1 MDKQYYKEYYQY
13 ERKHWWF
20 RARLEILELILQ
32 QFKTKMI
39 DNPKILNA
47 GAATGATSFMLKK
60 HGDVLSLEYDKDC
73 AIFLSEI
80 LNEEVLIKSLTLTSL
95 DSKSMDMVCAF
106 DVIEHIEDHEKAI
119 SEVYRIL
126 KENGYIY
133 LTVPA
138 FNFLWSN
145 HDEINHHFRRYKLKD
160 LKKILKENGFT
171 IEYCSYFNFF
181 LFLPILFTRL
191 ISKVLTIKKNE
202 VGTNSDFEKFNSRLL
217 NKFLYKIFLSES
229 FLLKR
234 KMKLPFGVSAV
245 IIGKKCK
252 IEK

>member
-1 MDKQYYKEYYQY
+1 
-13 ERKHWWF
+13 
-20 RARLEILELILQ
+20 
-32 QFKTKMI
+32 
-39 DNPKILNA
+39 
-47 GAATGATSFMLKK
+47 
-60 HGDVLSLEYDKDC
+60 
-73 AIFLSEI
+73 LSEI